1 MSYTIKIFCRT
12 AMVFVCATNLFSQ
25 TGSYV
30 GTSSANFLKIGLGA
44 KAVGM
49 GESYITESE
58 DASALYWNP
67 GAITRIGHPSAAF
80 SSLQWLVGTN
90 VSYAAAVLPT
100 DFGTLGI
107 DLSYFGSGDIEET
120 TLEQQDG
127 TGRVVT
133 ANDMAIGFTYA
144 RDLTDRFSV
153 GLKIKY
159 VREQLATVNAD
170 AFAFDVGS
178 VFSTPFLG
186 GMKIGML
193 LSNFG
198 GSMRFDGND
207 LVVTHIVPG
216 SPTGKQIPAEI
227 QTTDWELPLFF
238 RAGLATDILTT
249 DVAKVTTSYTIT
261 DSRDFSDRH
270 AIGAACTFVNLLTLR
285 GGYRFKYDEAT
296 YSLGGGVQ
304 FTSAQA
310 GKFFVDY
317 SYTDFGRIGGIH
329 QVSVSV
335 NLN

>member
-1 MSYTIKIFCRT
+1 MSYTIKIFRS
-12 AMVFVCATNLFSQ
+12 AVIVSVCAANLFSQ

-49 GESYITESE
+49 GDSYITESE

-67 GAITRIGHPSAAF
+67 GAITRIGHPSAAL
-80 SSLQWLVGTN
+80 SSLQWLVGSN

-100 DFGTLGI
+100 DFGTVGI
-107 DLSYFGSGDIEET
+107 DLIYFGSGDIEET

-127 TGRVVT
+127 TGRVVA
-133 ANDMAIGFTYA
+133 ANGMAIGFTYA
-144 RDLTDRFSV
+144 RDLTERFSV

-159 VREQLATVNAD
+159 VREQLATVYAG
-170 AFAFDVGS
+170 AYAFDVGS

-186 GMKIGML
+186 GMKIGMS

-207 LVVTHIVPG
+207 LVVTHVVPG
-216 SPTGKQIPAEI
+216 SPTGKQIPAEL

-238 RAGLATDILTT
+238 RAGLATDVLTT
-249 DVAKVTTSYTIT
+249 DVAKVKISYTIT
-261 DSRDFSDRH
+261 DSRDFSARH
-270 AIGAACTFVNLLTLR
+270 AIGAACTIVNTLTLR
-285 GGYRFKYDEAT
+285 GGYRFNYDEAT
-296 YSLGGGVQ
+296 FSVGGGVQ
-304 FTSAQA
+304 LNSAQA
-310 GKFFVDY
+310 GRFFLDY
-317 SYTDFGRIGGIH
+317 SYTHFGRIGGIH